1 VINESYRVRIRIKR
15 PQSETRT
22 QEEMNENDEN
32 SAASQIENEVTLDD
46 VWNAAVREIKQID
59 PSKSSMLF
67 RR

>member
-1 VINESYRVRIRIKR
+1 
-15 PQSETRT
+15 
-22 QEEMNENDEN
+22 MNENDEN